1 MGPSSFAELDDSG
14 DGVGL
19 VFGVSFEEPLS
30 LLCLNFSRR
39 IESLLLLLLLGC
51 SELDALVEREVKPR
65 RAQVVVCDCG
75 LKTGEKREYERVRR
89 ALVFP
94 LMLFRCFLRT
104 FCLGFRRYKVGAPWF
119 YYLSSS
125 LERVLFFYYS
135 LIFLKLIN
143 FLLYMRNDQIP

>member
-1 MGPSSFAELDDSG
+1 MGPSSFAEVDDSG

-39 IESLLLLLLLGC
+39 IESLLLLLLLLGC

-119 YYLSSS
+119 YFLSSS
-125 LERVLFFYYS
+125 LVWREYFSFT
-135 LIFLKLIN
+135 
-143 FLLYMRNDQIP
+143 IP

>member
-1 MGPSSFAELDDSG
+1 MGPSSFAEVDDSG

-39 IESLLLLLLLGC
+39 IESLLLLLLLLLGC

-65 RAQVVVCDCG
+65 RGQVVVCDCG
-75 LKTGEKREYERVRR
+75 LEIGEKRECERVRR

-94 LMLFRCFLRT
+94 LMLFRCFLLT
-104 FCLGFRRYKVGAPWF
+104 F
-119 YYLSSS
+119 
-125 LERVLFFYYS
+125 
-135 LIFLKLIN
+135 
-143 FLLYMRNDQIP
+143 

>member
-1 MGPSSFAELDDSG
+1 MGPSSFAEVDDSG

-39 IESLLLLLLLGC
+39 IESLLLLLLLLLGC

-65 RAQVVVCDCG
+65 RGQVVVCDCG

-94 LMLFRCFLRT
+94 LMLFRCFLLT

-119 YYLSSS
+119 YFLSSS
-125 LERVLFFYYS
+125 LVWREYFSFT
-135 LIFLKLIN
+135 
-143 FLLYMRNDQIP
+143 IP

>member
-1 MGPSSFAELDDSG
+1 MGPSSFAEVDDSG
-14 DGVGL
+14 DGMGL

-39 IESLLLLLLLGC
+39 IESLLLLLLGC

-75 LKTGEKREYERVRR
+75 LEIGEKREYERVRR

-94 LMLFRCFLRT
+94 LMLFRCFLLT
-104 FCLGFRRYKVGAPWF
+104 FCLGFRRF
-119 YYLSSS
+119 SLLHQQTNRLSRCA
-125 LERVLFFYYS
+125 LVL
-135 LIFLKLIN
+135 L
-143 FLLYMRNDQIP
+143 

>member
-39 IESLLLLLLLGC
+39 IESLLLLLGC

-65 RAQVVVCDCG
+65 RGQVVVCDCG
-75 LKTGEKREYERVRR
+75 LEIGEKRECERVRR

-119 YYLSSS
+119 YFLSSS
-125 LERVLFFYYS
+125 LVWREYFSFT
-135 LIFLKLIN
+135 
-143 FLLYMRNDQIP
+143 IP